1 MKQYLVFDV
10 GGTAIKFSVMNE
22 AAEMLQSGEIPTPR
36 DNQEHFLADLKT
48 IYDQFG
54 QGCAGIAVSLPG
66 LTDSDHGYMITG
78 GSLNYNAGQ
87 YVGKQISELCGG
99 IPVHLENDGKAAA
112 WAEMESGAL
121 KGIENGSVF
130 IIGTGVAGGLVL
142 NGKLFKGKDF
152 SAGEYSYLNVNDEK
166 WGSLEAMM
174 GSRCSTPGLLS
185 IYRSLKGMTQ
195 EEALNGRDFFNA
207 YDMND
212 PAAQQALEL
221 FAKHV
226 AVQLF
231 NLTMLL
237 DIERFA
243 IGGGISNHPALVES
257 IRKAYH
263 DIHYDSDLPLHNT
276 PMADIVKCRYGSEA
290 NQIGALYSML
300 EFLSRTE

>member
-1 MKQYLVFDV
+1 MKKYLVFDI
-10 GGTAIKFSVMNE
+10 GGTAIKFSVMND
-22 AAEMLQSGEIPTPR
+22 AAEMLESGQIPTPR

-54 QGCAGIAVSLPG
+54 EDCEGIAISLPG
-66 LTDSDHGYMITG
+66 LTDSDRGYMITG
-78 GSLNYNAGQ
+78 GALSYNVGQ
-87 YVGKQISELCGG
+87 YVAKQISEMCEGK
-99 IPVHLENDGKAAA
+99 PVHLENDGKAAA

-130 IIGTGVAGGLVL
+130 IIGTGVAGGLIL

-166 WGSLEAMM
+166 WGQFSTMM
-174 GSRCSTPGLLS
+174 GSRCSTTGLLG
-185 IYRSLKGMTQ
+185 IYRDLKGMTP
-195 EEALNGRDFFNA
+195 EEELNGRDFFNA
-207 YDMND
+207 YDLND
-212 PAAQQALEL
+212 PAAHEALET
-221 FAKHV
+221 FARYV

-243 IGGGISNHPALVES
+243 IGGGISNHPALVET

-263 DIHYDSDLPLHNT
+263 DIHFDSEFPLDNT
-276 PMADIVKCRYGSEA
+276 PIAEIIKCRYGSEA

-300 EFLSRTE
+300 EYNSRMK